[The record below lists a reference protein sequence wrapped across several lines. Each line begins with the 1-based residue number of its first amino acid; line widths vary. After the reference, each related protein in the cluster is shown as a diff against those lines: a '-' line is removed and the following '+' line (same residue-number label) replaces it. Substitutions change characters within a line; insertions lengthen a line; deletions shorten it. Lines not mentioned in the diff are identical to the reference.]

1 MRRASF
7 WSLVALLLLPGVAAA
22 QGKNHLYDKWQ
33 LIGSG
38 TFLIYGTDV
47 RIDPADGGEG
57 TDIDAE
63 EMLGLESTNF
73 EPRASARWRPG
84 RRHELELGFQWADRN
99 AEKVLTDTIAIG
111 DTSFAAG
118 LRIKTG
124 FNTSQAFL
132 TWRYAIMAKEKT
144 QLGLA
149 IGLGPIFLSESID
162 AIAGATAGGP
172 DTTIVEFSQSKS
184 LVGPT
189 ASIGGFGRFRV
200 GEKWYIEADARALYL
215 EVDNIKAEVIDIG
228 AAVRYFFSDKFGAE
242 LGYSGGW
249 YEVTVDRDGALVDFT
264 GKIKYSAQGIRGS
277 IIFVP

>member
-22 QGKNHLYDKWQ
+22 QVKNHLYDKWQ
-33 LIGSG
+33 LNGSG
-38 TFLIYGTDV
+38 TFMIYGTDV
-47 RIDPADGGEG
+47 RIDPDGGGEG

-63 EMLGLESTNF
+63 EVLGLEPTNF
-73 EPRASARWRPG
+73 EPRIAGRWRPG

-99 AEKVLTDTIAIG
+99 AEKVLADTIEIG

-132 TWRYAIMAKEKT
+132 TYRYAIMAKDNT

-149 IGLGPIFLSESID
+149 LGLGPIFLSESID
-162 AIAGATAGGP
+162 AIAGATTGGP
-172 DTTIVEFSQSKS
+172 DTTIVQYSQSKS

-189 ASIGGFGRFRV
+189 ASLGGFGRFRV

-215 EVDNIKAEVIDIG
+215 KVDNIKAQVVDIG
-228 AAVRYFFSDKFGAE
+228 AAVRYFFSNRFGAE

-249 YEVTVDRDGALVDFT
+249 YEVTISRDGTLIDLS
-264 GKIKYSAQGIRGS
+264 GKIKYSAQGIRGGF
-277 IIFVP
+277 IFVP